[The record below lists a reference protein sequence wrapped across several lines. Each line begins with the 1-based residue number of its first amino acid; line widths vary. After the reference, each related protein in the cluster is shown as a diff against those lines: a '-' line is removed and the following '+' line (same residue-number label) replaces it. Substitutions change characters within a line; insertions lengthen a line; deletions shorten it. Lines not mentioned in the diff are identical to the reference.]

1 MNAQITTAA
10 DLPQT
15 IISGRPRRH
24 SVMEL
29 NKCSVYSGFVRDGR
43 VLTIAI

>member
-24 SVMEL
+24 SV
-29 NKCSVYSGFVRDGR
+29 
-43 VLTIAI
+43 